1 MTTAVILAG
10 GQSSRM
16 GQDKAI
22 MFGGV
27 ARIHTECMAAS
38 ITKIIT
44 LCGAKERRFD
54 FPGEVWPDPEDC
66 NNLVE
71 ILHWAFAKIDGGI
84 LLIPCDA
91 FSLTAS
97 GIAEINNMA
106 DCVPVDERGIRQPLH
121 AKIVNRELLDWQG
134 KSINELFASYPS
146 FRSERFG
153 SEFTNYNTPKDLKN
167 PRLQ

>member
-10 GQSSRM
+10 GKSSRM
-16 GQDKAI
+16 GQDKAV

-27 ARIHTECMAAS
+27 ARIRAECMAAD
-38 ITKIIT
+38 ITRIIT

-54 FPGEVWPDPEDC
+54 FPGEVWPDPENC

-71 ILHWAFAKIDGGI
+71 ILHWTFAKIDGGI

-91 FSLTAS
+91 FSLTAK

-106 DCVPVDERGIRQPLH
+106 DCVPVDEHGIRQPLH
-121 AKIVNRELLDWQG
+121 AKIVNRRLLNWQG
-134 KSINELFASYPS
+134 KSINELFAGYPS
-146 FRSERFG
+146 FRSDGFV
-153 SEFTNYNTPKDLKN
+153 SEFNNFNTPRDLNN
-167 PRLQ
+167 PHSQ